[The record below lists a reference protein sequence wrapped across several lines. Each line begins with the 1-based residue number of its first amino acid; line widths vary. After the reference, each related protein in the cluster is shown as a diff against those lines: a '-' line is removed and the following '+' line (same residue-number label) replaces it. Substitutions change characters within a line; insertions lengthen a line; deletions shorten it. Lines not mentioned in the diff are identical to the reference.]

1 MLKTAQKLLKT
12 AQKSLKIKKKKQI
25 IEPNW
30 GHILKE
36 PYCMIRTYRGLKQIR
51 ALK

>member
-1 MLKTAQKLLKT
+1 MLKTAQKLLKS
-12 AQKSLKIKKKKQI
+12 AKKSLKIKKKKQI

-30 GHILKE
+30 THVLKE
-36 PYCMIRTYRGLKQIR
+36 PFCMIRTYRGLKLIR